1 MPIDWFPLWLSLRVA
16 VISTAIALAI
26 GLWLAWTLA
35 NRSFRGKEV
44 LDAAVTLPLVL
55 PPTVL
60 GYYLL
65 VLLGRASPIGHV
77 YELLFGGPLVF
88 TWQAAVVASL
98 FHSTPLLVKSARAAF
113 ESVDRSYE
121 RAARNLGAT
130 ELRLFWRVTLPLVRR
145 SILSRGR
152 AGLCPIAGRFRRH
165 AHDRRQYSGPHPNGL
180 DRHLRRRGSGQRRT
194 ARVLVLIVSAIA
206 LAILTLANRLTSNP
220 FGPRQ
225 TDPGVMIQARIRKQY
240 PPRPDSAGFSLDLD
254 FQAAA
259 GVTVLFG
266 SSGAGKTLTLDSI
279 AGFVRPDEGR
289 ILLDDQILFDG
300 AAGVHLPPRSRHCGY
315 VFQNY
320 ALFPH
325 MTLRQNLEF
334 AAERAPGWAGIAR

>member
-1 MPIDWFPLWLSLRVA
+1 MHLDWFPLWLSLRVA
-16 VISTAIALAI
+16 AISTALALVV

-35 NRSFRGKEV
+35 NRTFRGKEL

-65 VLLGRASPIGHV
+65 VVLGRSSPIGHL
-77 YELLFGGPLVF
+77 YEWLFGGPLVF

-98 FHSTPLLVKSARAAF
+98 FHSTPLLVKSTRAAF

-145 SILSRGR
+145 SVMAATALAFARSLGDF
-152 AGLCPIAGRFRRH
+152 GVTLMIAGNIPGRTQTVSI
-165 AHDRRQYSGPHPNGL
+165 AIYDAVEGDNGAA
-180 DRHLRRRGSGQRRT
+180 
-194 ARVLVLIVSAIA
+194 ARVLVLIVSGIA

-225 TDPGVMIQARIRKQY
+225 T
-240 PPRPDSAGFSLDLD
+240 
-254 FQAAA
+254 
-259 GVTVLFG
+259 
-266 SSGAGKTLTLDSI
+266 
-279 AGFVRPDEGR
+279 
-289 ILLDDQILFDG
+289 
-300 AAGVHLPPRSRHCGY
+300 
-315 VFQNY
+315 
-320 ALFPH
+320 AL
-325 MTLRQNLEF
+325 
-334 AAERAPGWAGIAR
+334 

>member
-1 MPIDWFPLWLSLRVA
+1 MAIDWFPLWLSLRVA
-16 VISTAIALAI
+16 AISTAIALVI

-65 VLLGRASPIGHV
+65 VVLGRASPVGQI
-77 YELLFGGPLVF
+77 YQWLFGGPLLF

-145 SILSRGR
+145 SILAAAALAFARSLGDF
-152 AGLCPIAGRFRRH
+152 GVTLMIAGNIPGRTQTVSL
-165 AHDRRQYSGPHPNGL
+165 AIYDAVEASNGA
-180 DRHLRRRGSGQRRT
+180 T
-194 ARVLVLIVSAIA
+194 ARILVLIVSGIA
-206 LAILTLANRLTSNP
+206 LAILILANRLTSNP
-220 FGPRQ
+220 FGPRH
-225 TDPGVMIQARIRKQY
+225 T
-240 PPRPDSAGFSLDLD
+240 
-254 FQAAA
+254 
-259 GVTVLFG
+259 
-266 SSGAGKTLTLDSI
+266 
-279 AGFVRPDEGR
+279 
-289 ILLDDQILFDG
+289 
-300 AAGVHLPPRSRHCGY
+300 
-315 VFQNY
+315 
-320 ALFPH
+320 AL
-325 MTLRQNLEF
+325 
-334 AAERAPGWAGIAR
+334 